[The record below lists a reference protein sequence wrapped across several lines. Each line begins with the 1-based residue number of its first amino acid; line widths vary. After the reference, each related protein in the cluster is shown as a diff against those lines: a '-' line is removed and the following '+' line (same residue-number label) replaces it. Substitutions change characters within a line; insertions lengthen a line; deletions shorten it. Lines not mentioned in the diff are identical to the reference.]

1 MIITIAHQNNLVN
14 HHTSEK
20 IIQLILL
27 LQDFQTTDSHKNII
41 IYKEGSVPKTTI
53 DIVSPVFKNT
63 ITDKDTTNYQDK
75 STKEET
81 MIKSISIKI
90 SRRKLGEFI
99 EQDLITIWTKIQ

>member
-1 MIITIAHQNNLVN
+1 MNYPELKHLNTVNTYCKNL
-14 HHTSEK
+14 
-20 IIQLILL
+20 
-27 LQDFQTTDSHKNII
+27 KNII